1 MISVGSRNACMRA
14 GARSLVRA
22 LFAGSALLLL
32 NGGFGAPS
40 ARAQSPAAA
49 PQGQPADALK
59 SAFDALPEA
68 ERRAIQEALVWTGDY
83 KGVIDGVLGRGG
95 REALA
100 AYARRAKTAPEALL
114 ADARRKQLLAEAQ
127 KLRSAAG
134 FRAVAD
140 GRSGASIA
148 FPAAIFTRRADAPT
162 GARWSNAA
170 GSASLETFRDD
181 GDLPALFERLRAP
194 APGRKI
200 AYSVLRPD
208 FLVVS
213 GEDQRG
219 MFYTRAARAEAAGKP
234 ATRGYTLVY
243 ARALQPSFETFA
255 IAISN
260 GFQPFASAPAAGQV
274 ATSGEPAPVAPPP
287 RRRMVEATAIALG
300 PDRALTSLSRDCP
313 DMRVGDR
320 PAKIAGRDP
329 ESGLALLET
338 QGLRAALV
346 RPATRAPG
354 ADVEVFAL
362 FAAQAGAGAS
372 VSLAPGRLLAP
383 ASAGAPWRVSAAVQD
398 GVGGAAI
405 FDRSGAWIGVVA
417 QPPQEPRRIAG
428 VIPQAAWRLTPSAQI
443 LAFLSAANVKVETS
457 DAAAGDRSAGEVA
470 GANAAA
476 LLAVSCLR

>member
-1 MISVGSRNACMRA
+1 MISVASHGASMRA
-14 GARSLVRA
+14 LARTLVAGA
-22 LFAGSALLLL
+22 ALLA
-32 NGGFGAPS
+32 GDGFSVPS
-40 ARAQSPAAA
+40 VHAQSPAAA

-59 SAFDALPEA
+59 TAFDALPEA
-68 ERRAIQEALVWTGDY
+68 ERRALQEALVWTGDY
-83 KGVIDGVLGRGG
+83 KGTIDGVLGRGG

-100 AYARRAKTAPEALL
+100 AYARRARAAPEAFL
-114 ADARRKQLLAEAQ
+114 ADARRKQLLAEGQ
-127 KLRSAAG
+127 KLRTAAG

-140 GRSGASIA
+140 ARSGASIA
-148 FPAAIFTRRADAPT
+148 FPGAIFTRRADAPT
-162 GARWSNAA
+162 GARWTNAA

-181 GDLPALFERLRAP
+181 GDLPALFERLRTP

-219 MFYTRAARAEAAGKP
+219 MFYTRAARGEAAGKP

-260 GFQPFASAPAAGQV
+260 GFQPFPSAPAAGQV
-274 ATSGEPAPVAPPP
+274 AAPGGPASVAPPQ
-287 RRRMVEATAIALG
+287 RRRIVEATAIALG

-313 DMRVGDR
+313 DMRVADR

-329 ESGLALLET
+329 QSGLALIET
-338 QGLRAALV
+338 QGLRATLA
-346 RPATRAPG
+346 RPTTRAPAAE
-354 ADVEVFAL
+354 ADVFAL

-372 VSLAPGRLLAP
+372 VSLAPGRLIAP

-405 FDRSGAWIGVVA
+405 FDRSGALIGLIA

-428 VIPQAAWRLTPSAQI
+428 VIPQAAWPLTPSAQI
-443 LAFLSAANVKVETS
+443 LAFLTAANVKLDTS
-457 DAAAGDRSAGEVA
+457 DAATGDRSAGDIA